1 MLLHCAAAFQNTL
14 PLLGPKL
21 LHSGHVDR
29 DTYWKVL
36 RQADVVVSTAKH
48 EFFGVAMWV
57 NRRMT
62 ARVYICCVLS
72 THSNWMNFQWTY
84 QIAR

>member
-1 MLLHCAAAFQNTL
+1 MHTTLPHFAAAFQNTL
-14 PLLGPKL
+14 PLLGSKL

-29 DTYWKVL
+29 DTYWEVL

-57 NRRMT
+57 NQCVT
-62 ARVYICCVLS
+62 ARVYICRVLS
-72 THSNWMNFQWTY
+72 TRATG
-84 QIAR
+84 